1 MQKKNEMNY
10 HLISDPLV
18 IHFCSKKSSVKM
30 AEVYQTKDTTTI
42 HIKIKVFVIKMS
54 FFIEFSIKR
63 RISISKM
70 NDWQIIKRLK

>member
-1 MQKKNEMNY
+1 
-10 HLISDPLV
+10 
-18 IHFCSKKSSVKM
+18 M

-63 RISISKM
+63 RISISKT
-70 NDWQIIKRLK
+70 NDWQVIQRLPVNLK

>member
-1 MQKKNEMNY
+1 MNY

-54 FFIEFSIKR
+54 FFIESLVSKEESVFQKR
-63 RISISKM
+63 MIGKL
-70 NDWQIIKRLK
+70 LKGFP